1 MRPVLKQG
9 AGLTVSARLRTRRS
23 GDDVYFGVFFGTPED
38 LTGAVAD
45 VFGAG
50 VPLWHLA
57 FLNPAMARARG
68 LGEGFLLFG
77 AYPAQRAA
85 AVEGTFEGA
94 FEARGGNILSAADAH
109 RAWGERFSPV
119 SPARA
124 TPAAERTLVPLSE
137 LEGGLTGTGGRPE
150 EDAVQGTVAR
160 SGEVLLLTLEVEEAG
175 RGR

>member
-94 FEARGGNILSAADAH
+94 FEARGGNMPIARGGRGSLPSPPRVPLRPRNARSSPCRSSRGA
-109 RAWGERFSPV
+109 SPV
-119 SPARA
+119 RAVVRRKTPCKAPSPAR
-124 TPAAERTLVPLSE
+124 ERCYY
-137 LEGGLTGTGGRPE
+137 
-150 EDAVQGTVAR
+150 
-160 SGEVLLLTLEVEEAG
+160 
-175 RGR
+175 

>member
-1 MRPVLKQG
+1 MRRVLEQG

-23 GDDVYFGVFFGTPED
+23 GGDVPFGVVFDAPED
-38 LTGAVAD
+38 LTAAVTD

-77 AYPAQRAA
+77 AYPAERAA
-85 AVEGTFEGA
+85 AVEVTFEAA
-94 FEARGGNILSAADAH
+94 FGARGGNPLPAAYAH
-109 RAWGERFSPV
+109 RVWGERFFPV

-124 TPAAERTLVPLSE
+124 TPAAERALVPLSE
-137 LEGGLTGTGGRPE
+137 LAGSLTGTDGPPRV
-150 EDAVQGTVAR
+150 DAVQGAVAR
-160 SGEVLLLTLEVEEAG
+160 SGEVLLLTLKAEEAG
-175 RGR
+175 